1 MFALPGAVFY
11 FASMNT
17 VLEKKEQFIVNA
29 SGKRVGVL
37 LDMLAYERLREA
49 EEELD
54 DIRAYDAAAP
64 RVKAEIAKGNFVTL
78 SEYRKARAAKRK

>member
-1 MFALPGAVFY
+1 MFALAGTVFY
-11 FASMNT
+11 FAPMNT
-17 VLEKKEQFIVNA
+17 VKKEQFIVNA

-37 LDMLAYERLREA
+37 LDLLTYERLREA

-64 RVKAEIAKGNFVTL
+64 RVKAEIAKGNFITL
-78 SEYRKARAAKRK
+78 ADYRKARAAKRK

>member
-1 MFALPGAVFY
+1 K
-11 FASMNT
+11 T

-37 LDMLAYERLREA
+37 LDLLTYERLREA

-54 DIRAYDAAAP
+54 DLRAYVAAAP
-64 RVKAEIAKGNFVTL
+64 RVKTEIAKGEFITL
-78 SEYRKARAAKRK
+78 ADYRKARAAKRK

>member
-1 MFALPGAVFY
+1 MFALADTVFY

-17 VLEKKEQFIVNA
+17 VKKEQFIVNA

-37 LDMLAYERLREA
+37 LDLLTYERLREA

-64 RVKAEIAKGNFVTL
+64 RVKAEIAKRDFITL
-78 SEYRKARAAKRK
+78 ADYRKARAAKRK

>member
-1 MFALPGAVFY
+1 LFALPDAVFY
-11 FASMNT
+11 FSFMNT

-37 LDMLAYERLREA
+37 LDMFTYERLREA

-64 RVKAEIAKGNFVTL
+64 RVKAEIAKGDFVTL
-78 SEYRKARAAKRK
+78 SDYRKVRAAKRK

>member
-1 MFALPGAVFY
+1 
-11 FASMNT
+11 MNT

-37 LDMLAYERLREA
+37 LDMLTYERLRQA

-64 RVKAEIAKGNFVTL
+64 RVKAEIAKGDFVTL
-78 SEYRKARAAKRK
+78 SDYRKVRAAKRK

>member
-1 MFALPGAVFY
+1 M
-11 FASMNT
+11 
-17 VLEKKEQFIVNA
+17 NA

-37 LDMLAYERLREA
+37 LDLLTYERLREA

-64 RVKAEIAKGNFVTL
+64 RVKAEIAKGNFITL
-78 SEYRKARAAKRK
+78 ADYRKARAAKWK

>member
-1 MFALPGAVFY
+1 MFALPDAVFY
-11 FASMNT
+11 FACMNT

-37 LDMLAYERLREA
+37 LDMLTYERLREA

-64 RVKAEIAKGNFVTL
+64 RVKAEIAKGDFVTL
-78 SEYRKARAAKRK
+78 SDYRKARAAKRK